1 MKKTKVLIIVL
12 LLLVSSKSFGLDTNS
27 IKYMPLHVGDYWVYN
42 SSMWYMGGNNNWIS
56 KCSVTSS
63 VIYNNHLYYYLS
75 STNSDLF
82 NGYFRVDSIT
92 GSLYKY
98 DPNNSCIYYY
108 YDKLY
113 DSLSASV
120 SDTIRNCATPV
131 FICTG
136 TIPAVAFGDSTYRI
150 AFNYSYQGINSGGN
164 RTKIFLQK
172 YGLYSI
178 GGSSWGGGGYGG
190 FSNTLKGCKL
200 NGISY
205 GDTTLTSMNII
216 SSSISAKF
224 ILSQN
229 YPNPFNPVT
238 KIRFDIQKSEFR
250 SQNLEVTLKIYDA
263 LGRDVE
269 TLVNEQL
276 APGTYEATFD
286 GSSLNSGVYF
296 YKLSAGDFSETK
308 RMVLLK

>member
-1 MKKTKVLIIVL
+1 MKKTKVLIIIL
-12 LLLVSSKSFGLDTNS
+12 LLLLSSKSFGLDTNS

-42 SSMWYMGGNNNWIS
+42 SSMWYMGGSNNWIS

-98 DPNNSCIYYY
+98 DPNNSCVYYY

-120 SDTIRNCATPV
+120 SDTIRNCASPV

-150 AFNYSYQGINSGGN
+150 AFNYSYQGVNSGSN
-164 RTKIFLQK
+164 RTKIFLKK

-190 FSNTLKGCKL
+190 FSNTLKGCKI
-200 NGISY
+200 NGICY
-205 GDTTLTSMNII
+205 GDTTLTSINII
-216 SSSISAKF
+216 NSSIPTKF
-224 ILSQN
+224 ILRQN

-238 KIRFDIQKSEFR
+238 KIKFCLPVVSSSSLKIFDITGKE
-250 SQNLEVTLKIYDA
+250 
-263 LGRDVE
+263 VE
-269 TLVNEQL
+269 TLVNERLQ
-276 APGTYEATFD
+276 PGTYEVTFD
-286 GSSLNSGVYF
+286 GTRLNSGVYF
-296 YKLSAGDFSETK
+296 YKLSTGDFSETK
-308 RMVLLK
+308 RMLMIK